1 MDQRGPPFYC
11 KAKEVSMRIK
21 KSQLSGKSGFALAE
35 VMIAAVVMILAF
47 VGMLMTY
54 VRCMEL
60 NEMSRNK
67 SLATRAAKSRME
79 QINNSLFSQ
88 LSVNFQG
95 TPFFEAG
102 INGAGVSY
110 IDATDP
116 ELVQITVTFCWA
128 QKNGR
133 VVGEDADLDGV
144 LDAGEDANGNG
155 MLDSSVQL
163 VTVRY
168 DE

>member
-1 MDQRGPPFYC
+1 
-11 KAKEVSMRIK
+11 MRSVFLK
-21 KSQLSGKSGFALAE
+21 PSGRRGFALAE

-47 VGMLMTY
+47 LGIMLTY
-54 VRCMEL
+54 VKCLEL

-79 QINNSLFSQ
+79 QINNSDFTQ
-88 LSVNFQG
+88 LTANYHAV
-95 TPFFEAG
+95 PFFEAG

-128 QKNGR
+128 QKNGLI
-133 VVGEDADLDGV
+133 VGEDADLDGV

-163 VTVRY
+163 VTFRY